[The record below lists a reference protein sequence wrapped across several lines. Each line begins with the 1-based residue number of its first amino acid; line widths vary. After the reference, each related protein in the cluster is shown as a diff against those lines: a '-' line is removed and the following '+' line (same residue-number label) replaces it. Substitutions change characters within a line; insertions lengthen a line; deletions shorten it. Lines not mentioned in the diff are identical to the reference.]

1 MLVKGEIMKNNC
13 KIELKISEDLLK
25 KFLFVAEKEKRSPAA
40 QFAFM
45 VRNNVAYYEKTKGRI
60 SDAELKSI
68 DAEPY
73 RDNGEES

>member
-1 MLVKGEIMKNNC
+1 MKNNC
-13 KIELKISEDLLK
+13 KVELKISEDLLK

-60 SDAELKSI
+60 SDADLKTI
-68 DAEPY
+68 DVEAY
-73 RDNGEES
+73 RDNGEE